1 MRRCAMPRGPKAATV
16 DLAEGERAELER
28 LLRRR
33 GVGQALAQRIR
44 IVLSCAEPG
53 ATNLG
58 VARALGVSRPT
69 VATWRRR
76 FAAHRLE
83 GLTDAPRSGA
93 PRRIDDEAVEGRVA
107 LPREEVPRNATH
119 WSTRA
124 MARRAGMSQSAVSRI
139 WRAFGL
145 RPHRT
150 ETFKLSSDPA
160 FIDKVRDI
168 VGLYLAPPERALVL
182 CVDEKPQI
190 QAAQG
195 TPPAFPLGPGQPE
208 RRTHDYRR
216 HGTIDLFAALDVKAG
231 TVVGACE
238 RRHRSIEF
246 RAFLDRVERGVPPG
260 LEVHL
265 VLDNPKTHKTR
276 LIHDWLAKR
285 PHVHLHFTPTSA
297 SWLNLVECWFALL
310 SRRRLERGAF
320 TSTDHLEQAILA
332 YIAET
337 NANPKPFVWTK
348 PADAILASVAK
359 FCLLAQ
365 TTSGSLA
372 LGCAIRGSLRWRGA
386 PCHGVRKIRCAP

>member
-1 MRRCAMPRGPKAATV
+1 MSRGPKALV
-16 DLAEGERAELER
+16 LELAEAERTELRR

-44 IVLSCAEPG
+44 IVLACAEPG

-58 VARALGVSRPT
+58 VATTLSVSRQT

-76 FAAHRLE
+76 FAEHRLE
-83 GLTDAPRSGA
+83 GLVDAPRSGA
-93 PRRIDDEAVEGRVA
+93 PRTIDDEAVERLVA
-107 LPREEVPRNATH
+107 LTLEEVPRNATH
-119 WSTRA
+119 WSTRS
-124 MARRAGMSQSAVSRI
+124 MARRTGMSQTAVSRI

-145 RPHRT
+145 APHRQ

-160 FIDKVRDI
+160 FVEKVRDV
-168 VGLYLAPPERALVL
+168 VGLYLNPPERALVL

-195 TPPAFPLGPGQPE
+195 TAPTLPMRSGQAE

-216 HGTIDLFAALDVKAG
+216 HGTLDLFAALDVRAG
-231 TVVGACE
+231 TVIGACA

-246 RAFLDRVERGVPPG
+246 RTFLDQVERGVPPG

-265 VLDNPKTHKTR
+265 VLDNLKTHKTR
-276 LIHDWLAKR
+276 LIHDWLVKR
-285 PHVHLHFTPTSA
+285 PHFHLHFTPTST

-320 TSTDHLEQAILA
+320 TGTDDLERAILA

-337 NANPKPFVWTK
+337 NAAPRPFVWTK
-348 PADAILASVAK
+348 TADDILASVAR
-359 FCLLAQ
+359 FCQ
-365 TTSGSLA
+365 RTSNSN
-372 LGCAIRGSLRWRGA
+372 
-386 PCHGVRKIRCAP
+386 H

>member
-1 MRRCAMPRGPKAATV
+1 MARGPKAVAL
-16 DLAEGERAELER
+16 DLMDAERSALEH
-28 LLRRR
+28 LVRRR
-33 GVGQALAQRIR
+33 NIGQALAQRAR
-44 IVLSCAEPG
+44 IVLACAEPG

-83 GLTDAPRSGA
+83 GLMDVPRPGA
-93 PRRIDDEAVEGRVA
+93 PRTIGDEAVERLIA
-107 LPREEVPRNATH
+107 LTLEEMPAHATH

-124 MARRAGMSQSAVSRI
+124 MAKRAGMSQTAVSRI

-145 RPHRT
+145 RPHRSDS
-150 ETFKLSSDPA
+150 FKLSSDPV
-160 FIDKVRDI
+160 FVEKVRDI
-168 VGLYLAPPERALVL
+168 IGLYLAPPDRALVL

-195 TPPAFPLGPGQPE
+195 TAPVLPLRPGQAE

-216 HGTIDLFAALDVKAG
+216 HGTLDLFAALDVRAG

-238 RRHRSIEF
+238 RRHRSVEF
-246 RAFLDRVERGVPPG
+246 RAFLDRVESSVPPG

-265 VLDNPKTHKTR
+265 VLDNLKTHKTQ
-276 LIHDWLAKR
+276 LIHDWLVKR
-285 PHVHLHFTPTSA
+285 PNFHLHFTPTSA

-320 TSTDHLEQAILA
+320 TSTGDLEAAILA

-337 NANPKPFVWTK
+337 NADPKPFVWTK
-348 PADAILASVAK
+348 TADDILASVAR
-359 FCLLAQ
+359 FCQ
-365 TTSGSLA
+365 RTSNSE
-372 LGCAIRGSLRWRGA
+372 
-386 PCHGVRKIRCAP
+386 H

>member
-1 MRRCAMPRGPKAATV
+1 MSRGPKAVALE
-16 DLAEGERAELER
+16 LAEAERAELRR
-28 LLRRR
+28 LPRRR

-44 IVLSCAEPG
+44 VVLACAEPG

-58 VARALGVSRPT
+58 VAAALGVSRQT
-69 VATWRRR
+69 VATWRGR
-76 FAAHRLE
+76 FAEHRLE

-93 PRRIDDEAVEGRVA
+93 PRTIGDEAVERLVA
-107 LPREEVPRNATH
+107 LTLEEAPSGATH
-119 WSTRA
+119 WSTRS
-124 MARRAGMSQSAVSRI
+124 MARRAGMSQTAVSRI

-145 RPHRT
+145 RPHRA

-160 FIDKVRDI
+160 FVEKVRDV

-195 TPPAFPLGPGQPE
+195 TAPAFPLRPGRPE

-216 HGTIDLFAALDVKAG
+216 HGTLDLFAALDVKAG
-231 TVVGACE
+231 TVIGA
-238 RRHRSIEF
+238 RKGRHRAVEF
-246 RAFLDRVERGVPPG
+246 RAFLDQVEAAVPAD

-265 VLDNPKTHKTR
+265 VLDNLKTHRTR
-276 LIHDWLAKR
+276 LIHDWLVER
-285 PHVHLHFTPTSA
+285 PRFHLHFTPTSA

-320 TSTDHLEQAILA
+320 TSTADLEAAILA

-337 NANPKPFVWTK
+337 NADPKPFVWTK
-348 PADAILASVAK
+348 AADDILASVAR
-359 FCLLAQ
+359 FCLR
-365 TTSGSLA
+365 TSNSD
-372 LGCAIRGSLRWRGA
+372 
-386 PCHGVRKIRCAP
+386 H